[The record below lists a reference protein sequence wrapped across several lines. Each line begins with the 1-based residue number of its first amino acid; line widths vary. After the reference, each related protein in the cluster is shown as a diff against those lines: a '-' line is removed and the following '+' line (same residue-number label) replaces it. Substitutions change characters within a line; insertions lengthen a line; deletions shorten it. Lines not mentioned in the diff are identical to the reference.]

1 MSFDITTDPGLP
13 VVDNG
18 DPLHPTALAGG
29 KLTNFGDAGF
39 SWDKKLAALKVETY
53 GIWIGKINAVS
64 EFTIAGKAY
73 RCSVDFGILKAMPS
87 KTPAQL
93 KLAMAKKTFKAATP
107 FCNAKTEKA
116 AFNAL
121 KAGYVGL
128 DVKVT
133 IVRYRMFPTTYLPI
147 NAKTKKPI
155 TTSTRVVYITLG

>member
-1 MSFDITTDPGLP
+1 M
-13 VVDNG
+13 
-18 DPLHPTALAGG
+18 
-29 KLTNFGDAGF
+29 
-39 SWDKKLAALKVETY
+39 ETY

-107 FCNAKTEKA
+107 FCNAKTETA